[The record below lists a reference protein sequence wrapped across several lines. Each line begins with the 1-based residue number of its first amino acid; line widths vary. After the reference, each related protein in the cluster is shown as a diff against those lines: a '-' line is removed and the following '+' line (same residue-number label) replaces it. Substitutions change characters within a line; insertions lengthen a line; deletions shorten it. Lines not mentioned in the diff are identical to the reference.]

1 MIAVYYGAW
10 HRPNGF
16 NQGSLLVHDSIRSPL
31 KHIGWNNMFGV
42 KDDFEDTFEE
52 NPLLSGL
59 TFVIFFHE
67 GCMNQGQK
75 HVTTCHNTLR
85 MIQ

>member
-1 MIAVYYGAW
+1 
-10 HRPNGF
+10 
-16 NQGSLLVHDSIRSPL
+16 
-31 KHIGWNNMFGV
+31 MFGV

-59 TFVIFFHE
+59 TFLIFFHE

-75 HVTTCHNTLR
+75 NMSQHVTTL
-85 MIQ
+85 